1 METSDKKRMFTLRVT
16 EDERNFIIAKQ
27 KASKI
32 SSINAY
38 LKKMAIDG
46 EIKVIDFSELKKT
59 NAEIGAISR
68 NINQL
73 VKKIHGYGTVYDE
86 DLNQIKKLMEDIW
99 QLQKSILSNQL

>member
-1 METSDKKRMFTLRVT
+1 MDTTDKKIVLKLRVT
-16 EDERNFIIAKQ
+16 EDERKYITAKKIATKMP
-27 KASKI
+27 SM
-32 SSINAY
+32 NAY

-46 EIKVIDFSELKKT
+46 EIKVVNFSELKDI

-73 VKKIHGYGTVYDE
+73 VKKVHGYGTVYDE
-86 DLNQIKKLMEDIW
+86 DLKQIKKLMEDIW